1 MLKSNVQEDH
11 ASCSTIIDSIQAIIP
26 LVSLKTSD
34 IGRRLQKIITLL
46 RNVNIPGI
54 EKQLIPHVPSIEIDN
69 IENEYNP
76 PLDDLMM
83 SPSDNE
89 IFQMSP
95 KSSSPS
101 PINDISKKIAFW
113 RLEGTDGQIISSNIN
128 PNNLD
133 ASIFANNVYRRLLP
147 NHPCK
152 AGALRLLE
160 NWPDYLER
168 LLPSANTLISKTL
181 EMGGGFLANS
191 IYIFS

>member
-1 MLKSNVQEDH
+1 
-11 ASCSTIIDSIQAIIP
+11 
-26 LVSLKTSD
+26 
-34 IGRRLQKIITLL
+34 
-46 RNVNIPGI
+46 
-54 EKQLIPHVPSIEIDN
+54 
-69 IENEYNP
+69 
-76 PLDDLMM
+76 M

-89 IFQMSP
+89 IFKMSP

-113 RLEGTDGQIISSNIN
+113 RLEGTDGQIISSNVN
-128 PNNLD
+128 QNLD
-133 ASIFANNVYRRLLP
+133 ASIFTNNVYRRLLP

-181 EMGGGFLANS
+181 EMGGGFLS
-191 IYIFS
+191 I